1 MAVRNFWIDVRVDGR
16 ETKLAGGPRSKDGGA
31 TVMIYQREIGGI
43 RTAFQIKCKATPSGN
58 LITSVFDDEGKLLTS
73 FQTTR

>member
-1 MAVRNFWIDVRVDGR
+1 MAVRNFSVDVKVDGR

-31 TVMIYQREIGGI
+31 AVVIYQRESGEIK
-43 RTAFQIKCKATPSGN
+43 TAFQIKCNVTLSGN
-58 LITSVFDDEGKLLTS
+58 LVTSVFDDEGKLLTS